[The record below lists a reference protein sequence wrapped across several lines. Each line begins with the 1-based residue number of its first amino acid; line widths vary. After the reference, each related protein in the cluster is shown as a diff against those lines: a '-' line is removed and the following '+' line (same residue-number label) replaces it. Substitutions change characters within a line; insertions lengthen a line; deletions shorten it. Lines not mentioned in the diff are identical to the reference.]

1 MSVKIFGIKG
11 VGGVLSIALPIVMWL
26 VERFWQKDDAAKI

>member
-11 VGGVLSIALPIVMWL
+11 VGGIISIALPIVMW
-26 VERFWQKDDAAKI
+26 VVDRFWQKESVSKI